1 MSESN
6 RLLTGKILV
15 LTLLAGTFATVATA
29 QTPEPAP
36 APPPIVFSGFVD
48 VHFAWNDNRPANH
61 ENFFPG
67 AGTTAKR
74 GNEFAVNLAQV
85 QWTRAV
91 SAEQPVGFTL
101 GVVAGEGTDIV
112 HGGEPGG
119 PGKFRNIY
127 QASVAYRL
135 KNGVV
140 LEAGVYPSHIGFE
153 GFYSKDNWNYTRS
166 IMGEASPYYQTGIKA
181 SYAFNEHW
189 SGRVDLLN
197 GWQNINDSNDGKS
210 IGTQIAYTSDAL
222 TASLNTF
229 LGPELAGDDDSLRKF
244 VDLVVLYKATPNL
257 QLGGTVDF
265 GAQELPNSDD
275 AGWYGMGVLARYSID
290 DRHAMAI
297 RAEHFSDPGDGIA
310 GGITGAAQTVRE
322 ATLTYE
328 MRPHDNV
335 ILKLEGRYDKSDA
348 DVFFKNDTTTDRQ
361 FLALAGVVVT
371 F

>member
-1 MSESN
+1 M
-6 RLLTGKILV
+6 RTLI
-15 LTLLAGTFATVATA
+15 LTLITSLLAAAASA
-29 QTPEPAP
+29 QTAEPKP
-36 APPPIVFSGFVD
+36 AIDFSGFVD
-48 VHFAWNDNRPANH
+48 VHFAWNGNRPSNH
-61 ENFFPG
+61 ESFFPG

-74 GNEFAVNLAQV
+74 ANEFAVNLAQL

-101 GVVAGEGTDIV
+101 SVVAGEGADVV

-119 PGKFRNIY
+119 PGKFRNVY

-153 GFYSKDNWNYTRS
+153 GFYSKDNWSYTRS
-166 IMGEASPYYQTGIKA
+166 IMGEASPYYQTGVKA
-181 SYAFNEHW
+181 GYAFNEHW

-229 LGPELAGDDDSLRKF
+229 VGPELAGDDDSLRKF
-244 VDLVVLYKATPNL
+244 VDLVVLYKATPSL
-257 QLGGTVDF
+257 QVGGTVDF
-265 GAQELPNSDD
+265 GAQELPNSGD
-275 AGWYGMGVLARYSID
+275 ARWYGAGILTRYAID
-290 DRHAMAI
+290 DRHAIAF
-297 RAEHFSDPGDGIA
+297 RAEQLSDPDN
-310 GGITGAAQTVRE
+310 GITGAAQKVRE

-328 MRPHDNV
+328 VRPQDSV
-335 ILKLEGRYDKSDA
+335 ILKIEGRYDKSDA
-348 DVFFKNDTTTDRQ
+348 DVFFKEDTTTDRQ